1 MVIQIYHEVMK
12 SIEDQNY
19 DSKSSNYSNNL
30 SFRSEVYIFGIL
42 FTSLALSIFFSSQK
56 IGWPVW
62 AFLTGNNDA
71 FSDFA
76 GDRFELPNTYF
87 HMTGPDGKPSPV
99 YGVLAPGGVLI
110 GKLYSLFLI
119 PQTLWVFQI
128 VALTSCILTVITIS
142 GRRNYHFSILI
153 LFSAYP
159 FWFAYFRGNNDIW
172 LFPLLGLAYLQFSKK
187 NYNLFTLFIVSAAA
201 IEPYNIL
208 FLVALIPLKKYKYIL
223 YSSIYLFIYLLSMA
237 FVGEKNLG
245 RYISLF
251 EYTGKWY
258 NESYVINNSGL
269 LANNSIWGLLKVVTF
284 MFRPTNLTPESFIY
298 HFYTIGTLLSV
309 CVMTIYLARKKLQ
322 IEYFFAITSLEILFF
337 APTSANYKLITF
349 LLSFFIIIYKMN
361 IDLFANKIFLALSLA
376 LLLPKEFIWFKFTN
390 EPLGA
395 TLGTVVNPILEI
407 IMIFAILKINSRKVN

>member
-1 MVIQIYHEVMK
+1 VVIQIYHEVMK

-19 DSKSSNYSNNL
+19 DSKSSKYSNNL

-119 PQTLWVFQI
+119 PQSLWVFQI

-153 LFSAYP
+153 LFCSI
-159 FWFAYFRGNNDIW
+159 FSIDFSR
-172 LFPLLGLAYLQFSKK
+172 LYLK
-187 NYNLFTLFIVSAAA
+187 
-201 IEPYNIL
+201 
-208 FLVALIPLKKYKYIL
+208 
-223 YSSIYLFIYLLSMA
+223 SISEVVII
-237 FVGEKNLG
+237 FV
-245 RYISLF
+245 F
-251 EYTGKWY
+251 
-258 NESYVINNSGL
+258 
-269 LANNSIWGLLKVVTF
+269 
-284 MFRPTNLTPESFIY
+284 
-298 HFYTIGTLLSV
+298 
-309 CVMTIYLARKKLQ
+309 
-322 IEYFFAITSLEILFF
+322 
-337 APTSANYKLITF
+337 
-349 LLSFFIIIYKMN
+349 
-361 IDLFANKIFLALSLA
+361 
-376 LLLPKEFIWFKFTN
+376 
-390 EPLGA
+390 
-395 TLGTVVNPILEI
+395 
-407 IMIFAILKINSRKVN
+407 